1 PVGQLRNLYLGF
13 TDRRQSGEGTQIV
26 LLVKLEVFPLRRI
39 LGEAEDVVRRFRQTQ
54 QTPRL
59 DLFDMDV
66 APHRKIDQGR
76 CDVSHIRLVVDE
88 CAELGGGHSSGGLVM
103 DDVRTLLWIATLF
116 IPLVVR
122 EPENQKRN
130 YEWGPP
136 NECRQLLVGPAWTA
150 GDVSRRPTDSD
161 CQTLVGIESLCR
173 SEGDFILVDFR
184 ARGGSS
190 LSHRSGVDGDAG
202 RFDICG

>member
-1 PVGQLRNLYLGF
+1 
-13 TDRRQSGEGTQIV
+13 
-26 LLVKLEVFPLRRI
+26 
-39 LGEAEDVVRRFRQTQ
+39 
-54 QTPRL
+54 
-59 DLFDMDV
+59 
-66 APHRKIDQGR
+66 
-76 CDVSHIRLVVDE
+76 VDE

-161 CQTLVGIESLCR
+161 CQTLVGIESLRR

-202 RFDICG
+202 RFDISGQNDAAMDAVDAHRPLVARHVPVKLVEGRLRLPRVEKANRI